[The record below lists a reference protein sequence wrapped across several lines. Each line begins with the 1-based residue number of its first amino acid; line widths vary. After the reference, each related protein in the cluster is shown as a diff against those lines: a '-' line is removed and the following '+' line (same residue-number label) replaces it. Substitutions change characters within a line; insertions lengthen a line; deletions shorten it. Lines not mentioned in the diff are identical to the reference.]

1 MVARAGLVRSLVR
14 MRQVFRCAKPCST
27 GGAAGGF
34 QVLDDVVVAGGGD
47 VVGAPGPRGGDP
59 DQASAFVGEREEVQ
73 AVALVLPRMCAVRR
87 SLFEWR

>member
-1 MVARAGLVRSLVR
+1 VGARAEFGEDAPGL
-14 MRQVFRCAKPCST
+14 QVCEAVLD

-73 AVALVLPRMCAVRR
+73 AVAPVERACRG
-87 SLFEWR
+87 